1 MHSRSYRVSFR
12 VNDRG
17 VWRLRDLRLQSVINL
32 GYGWFYMTGD
42 GETIAVEPDRVVV
55 RRDVY
60 ADIRFGNYYGGREL
74 PFFGKVLPYSLKD
87 THDWG
92 GR

>member
-1 MHSRSYRVSFR
+1 
-12 VNDRG
+12 
-17 VWRLRDLRLQSVINL
+17 
-32 GYGWFYMTGD
+32 MTGD

>member
-1 MHSRSYRVSFR
+1 MNV
-12 VNDRG
+12 
-17 VWRLRDLRLQSVINL
+17 
-32 GYGWFYMTGD
+32 GYGWFYLNKN
-42 GETIAVEPDRVVV
+42 ETTVAVEPDRVVM

-74 PFFGKVLPYSLKD
+74 PFFGKVLPFSLKE
-87 THDWG
+87 TTNEYWS